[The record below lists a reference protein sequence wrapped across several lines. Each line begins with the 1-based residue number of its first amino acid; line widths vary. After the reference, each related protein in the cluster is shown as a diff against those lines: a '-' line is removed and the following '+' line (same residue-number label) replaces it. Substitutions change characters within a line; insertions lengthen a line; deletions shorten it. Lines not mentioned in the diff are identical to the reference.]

1 MRRVRLDP
9 WLLAFHLAVVY
20 TSDYILTCSEF
31 ADGRSE
37 AFGAMAQTA
46 GENGCAEMPMNH
58 NNRAPLS
65 PALNSKS
72 PGATVPTI
80 GRVTT
85 ESPGSATGAT
95 ASPG

>member
-1 MRRVRLDP
+1 
-9 WLLAFHLAVVY
+9 
-20 TSDYILTCSEF
+20 
-31 ADGRSE
+31 
-37 AFGAMAQTA
+37 MAQTA

-80 GRVTT
+80 GRQALEYYRRHLQCANYEQRKRVTT